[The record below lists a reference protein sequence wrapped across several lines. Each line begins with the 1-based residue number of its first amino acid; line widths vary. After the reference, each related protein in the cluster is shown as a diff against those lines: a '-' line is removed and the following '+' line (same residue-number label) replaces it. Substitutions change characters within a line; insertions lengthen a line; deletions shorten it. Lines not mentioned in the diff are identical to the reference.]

1 MTAAGAVGG
10 WGTWDGTDGG
20 RRVPG
25 HVLDSDGT
33 DVHSA
38 LVPPGALHHRVTAA
52 LANWQLDDAEELL
65 AGVERDP
72 APYVA
77 ADPAADVATDPAA
90 APGSLGRAWADT
102 LRAELLVRR
111 LRVAGFTLVGD
122 PVDGTPEAAEPA
134 LDLHAGVADL
144 IDGSETDDD
153 PRSESASRAALA
165 IALVRSAKAAFD
177 ATDDGLQRAAGL
189 ARHARIELLSRRID
203 AAMDEAVEA
212 ASLLD
217 PDLPPSSLLVDTLG
231 TLAGVLADLELM
243 PLALDYQRRSHEA
256 AVAAAAEPDALGQ
269 AGDGDF
275 AGDPAVVVA
284 TTATRLGE
292 LCAELGEGLL
302 DDGAPESAAP
312 HFAEARRLAEQA
324 LELLPPDAPGLVAAQ
339 VVHGWALV
347 GLGEHAAA
355 TGPLR
360 AAVRITSATADRAQL
375 ASAQLALGRALRR
388 QDHNGPADSHLV
400 SALTLATEHGLPR
413 LRRAA
418 LRELCTLHAD
428 LSDAGRALPYL
439 QAYLS
444 DELDRVDERRTRW
457 VELFG
462 RRKAL
467 LETERAAGQLRRQ
480 AYEDPLTQLPNR
492 RYAEARLDGLLSA
505 GAAPALAVVDVDR
518 FKEVN
523 DAIGHPGGDAVLRIV
538 GELLIA
544 GVRDTDEVCRWAGD
558 EYVIL
563 LPDTTAEQAERALE
577 RTRRKVAAY
586 DWAELG
592 LDVPVTI
599 SVGIASAARGDDRR
613 TLFAAADGVLY
624 DAKRSG
630 RDRVIRLS
638 GVTQT
643 RVDANP
649 LDTLFGPPPGSAP
662 DADPASVAPDPDTA
676 PDAPDADGAATTVAD
691 VPPLPFPGATG
702 RVRDVAGGFAP
713 LLVEPAPLD
722 PPLGTGSAAE
732 PLLGPV
738 PASDRA
744 EAPESRAT
752 APDLALQGEVG
763 HGPAR
768 PGGPAAADA
777 PASGPVRPAPA
788 EPEVIWAPGRTSEQV
803 LALVREARREHPD
816 RPALVLRAPA
826 DTLVALAAEHDAYTT
841 MDAAAMA
848 AAVGPMPEPV
858 GRVRVLCSGGGDTP
872 VAAEA
877 AFVARVAGTEAVRV
891 EDLRPVRLRTMLLDG
906 TLDDVDCLVV
916 VAGLDASLAP
926 MIGAMSDV
934 PVVAVPTSTGSPAAL
949 GGLGALMTILNSTS
963 PGVAVSA
970 IDNGYAAGV
979 FAARVARR
987 AHR

>member
-1 MTAAGAVGG
+1 MSSSNAWDAWDAA
-10 WGTWDGTDGG
+10 
-20 RRVPG
+20 RRVPEQM
-25 HVLDSDGT
+25 LDSVGG

-52 LANWQLDDAEELL
+52 LTNWQLDDAEELL
-65 AGVERDP
+65 AGVDRDP
-72 APYVA
+72 SPYVA
-77 ADPAADVATDPAA
+77 ADPAADAA
-90 APGSLGRAWADT
+90 EGAPVSLGKAWADT

-122 PVDGTPEAAEPA
+122 PVATDASAEPA

-144 IDGSETDDD
+144 IDGPDSDAD
-153 PRSESASRAALA
+153 PRSESATRAALA

-177 ATDDGLQRAAGL
+177 ATDDDLQRAAGL

-217 PDLPPSSLLVDTLG
+217 PLLAPSALLIDTLG

-243 PLALDYQRRSHEA
+243 PLALDYQRRAHES
-256 AVAAAAEPDALGQ
+256 AAAAAADPGSLGPD
-269 AGDGDF
+269 DGDP
-275 AGDPAVVVA
+275 DVLVA
-284 TTATRLGE
+284 STATCLGE

-302 DDGAPESAAP
+302 DDGVPESAAP
-312 HFAEARRLAEQA
+312 YFADARKYAEEALA
-324 LELLPPDAPGLVAAQ
+324 LLPPESPGVVTAQ

-355 TGPLR
+355 IGPLR

-388 QDHNGPADSHLV
+388 QGDGKTADEHLV

-418 LRELCTLHAD
+418 LRELCTLHAELD
-428 LSDAGRALPYL
+428 DAGSALPYL

-462 RRKAL
+462 RRKSL

-480 AYEDPLTQLPNR
+480 AYEDPLTHLPNR

-523 DAIGHPGGDAVLRIV
+523 DAIGHPGGDQVLRIV

-563 LPDTTAEQAERALE
+563 LPETTAEQAERALE

-586 DWAELG
+586 DWAAMG
-592 LDVPVTI
+592 LDFPVTI

-630 RDRVIRLS
+630 RDRVVRLS

-643 RVDANP
+643 RAPGSSP
-649 LDTLFGPPPGSAP
+649 LDALFGPPPSDGASP
-662 DADPASVAPDPDTA
+662 DAQDEAV
-676 PDAPDADGAATTVAD
+676 TVAD
-691 VPPLPFPGATG
+691 VQPSPLDDGA
-702 RVRDVAGGFAP
+702 DSHDEAGGFAP
-713 LLVEPAPLD
+713 LLISPD

-738 PASDRA
+738 RDAAEPLAPAI
-744 EAPESRAT
+744 
-752 APDLALQGEVG
+752 
-763 HGPAR
+763 
-768 PGGPAAADA
+768 PAAA
-777 PASGPVRPAPA
+777 V
-788 EPEVIWAPGRTSEQV
+788 EPEVIWGTGRSTEQI
-803 LALVREARREHPD
+803 LALVREARREYPD

-826 DTLVALAAEHDAYTT
+826 ETLVALASEHDAYTT

-848 AAVGPMPEPV
+848 AAVGPIPEPV
-858 GRVRVLCSGGGDTP
+858 GRVRVLCAGGGDTP

-877 AFVARVAGTEAVRV
+877 AFVARVTGTEV
-891 EDLRPVRLRTMLLDG
+891 VRLDEIGGSRIRGLLADG
-906 TLDDVDCLVV
+906 TLLSDVDCLVV
-916 VAGLDASLAP
+916 VAGLDASLATT
-926 MIGAMSDV
+926 IGAMTDV
-934 PVVAVPTSTGSPAAL
+934 PVVAVPTSTGQPSAF
-949 GGLGALMTILNSTS
+949 GGLGALMTMLNSAA
-963 PGVAVSA
+963 PGVVVSN
-970 IDNGYAAGV
+970 IDNGYSAGV

-987 AHR
+987 SARS

>member
-1 MTAAGAVGG
+1 MSAARA
-10 WGTWDGTDGG
+10 WDERDGTDGG
-20 RRVPG
+20 RRVPEQ
-25 HVLDSDGT
+25 VLDSDMA

-72 APYVA
+72 SPYVA
-77 ADPAADVATDPAA
+77 AEPAADATADPAAV
-90 APGSLGRAWADT
+90 PGSLGRAWADT

-122 PVDGTPEAAEPA
+122 PVDAPPEAAEPA

-144 IDGSETDDD
+144 IEGTESDTDPPSE
-153 PRSESASRAALA
+153 ASRAALA

-177 ATDDGLQRAAGL
+177 ATDDDLQRAAGL

-217 PDLPPSSLLVDTLG
+217 PALPPSSLLVDTLG

-256 AVAAAAEPDALGQ
+256 AVAAAAEPDTLDPEG
-269 AGDGDF
+269 
-275 AGDPAVVVA
+275 GDPVVVVA

-302 DDGAPESAAP
+302 DDGAPESAIP
-312 HFAEARRLAEQA
+312 HFADALRLAEEA
-324 LELLPPDAPGLVAAQ
+324 LALLPPEAPGLVAAQ

-360 AAVRITSATADRAQL
+360 AAVRVTSATADRAQL

-388 QDHNGPADSHLV
+388 QGDNRPADEHLV

-428 LSDAGRALPYL
+428 QADAGRALPYL
-439 QAYLS
+439 QAYLT

-462 RRKAL
+462 RRKSL

-480 AYEDPLTQLPNR
+480 AYEDPLTHLPNR

-523 DAIGHPGGDAVLRIV
+523 DAIGHPGGDSVLRIV

-577 RTRRKVAAY
+577 RTRRKVATY

-592 LDVPVTI
+592 LPFPVTI

-649 LDTLFGPPPGSAP
+649 LDSIFGAP
-662 DADPASVAPDPDTA
+662 APAARDDVDAAAHDADPALPDTA
-676 PDAPDADGAATTVAD
+676 EDDAAV
-691 VPPLPFPGATG
+691 V
-702 RVRDVAGGFAP
+702 VAGTATAPTAAPTVDDGFAA
-713 LLVEPAPLD
+713 LLAEARVID
-722 PPLGTGSAAE
+722 PPLGLGSATE
-732 PLLGPV
+732 PILGPV
-738 PASDRA
+738 PASPVVA
-744 EAPESRAT
+744 TPAPEA
-752 APDLALQGEVG
+752 
-763 HGPAR
+763 
-768 PGGPAAADA
+768 
-777 PASGPVRPAPA
+777 GPVRHTTPT
-788 EPEVIWAPGRTSEQV
+788 EPEVIWATGRTTEQV
-803 LALVREARREHPD
+803 LALVREARREHPE
-816 RPALVLRAPA
+816 RPALVLRATA
-826 DTLVALAAEHDAYTT
+826 DTLVALASEHDAYTT

-848 AAVGPMPEPV
+848 AVVGPLPAPV
-858 GRVRVLCSGGGDTP
+858 GRVHVLCSGGGDTP

-877 AFVARVAGTEAVRV
+877 AFVARVTGTEAVRV
-891 EDLRPVRLRTMLLDG
+891 DDVGASRIRAMLTDG
-906 TLDDVDCLVV
+906 SLLGNVDCLVV
-916 VAGLDASLAP
+916 VAGLDASLAT
-926 MIGAMSDV
+926 MIGAMTDV
-934 PVVAVPTSTGSPAAL
+934 PVVAVPTSTGQPAAF

-987 AHR
+987 SARR

>member
-1 MTAAGAVGG
+1 VKAARG
-10 WGTWDGTDGG
+10 WDAWDASDG
-20 RRVPG
+20 RRRVSD
-25 HVLDSDGT
+25 HVLDSGSE

-38 LVPPGALHHRVTAA
+38 VVPPGALHHRVTAA

-72 APYVA
+72 SPYVA
-77 ADPAADVATDPAA
+77 ADSAADAGEDAPVA
-90 APGSLGRAWADT
+90 LGKAWADT

-111 LRVAGFTLVGD
+111 LRVAGFTLVGE
-122 PVDGTPEAAEPA
+122 PVSSDDDEPA
-134 LDLHAGVADL
+134 LDLHAGVAEL
-144 IDGSETDDD
+144 IEGGPAEDAD

-177 ATDDGLQRAAGL
+177 ASDDDLQRAAGL

-217 PDLPPSSLLVDTLG
+217 PVLPPSALLVDTLD

-243 PLALDYQRRSHEA
+243 PLALDYQRRAHEA
-256 AVAAAAEPDALGQ
+256 AVAAVADPDTLGPD
-269 AGDGDF
+269 DGDP
-275 AGDPAVVVA
+275 DVMVA

-292 LCAELGEGLL
+292 LCAELGESLL
-302 DDGAPESAAP
+302 DDGVPESAEP
-312 HFAEARRLAEQA
+312 QFAEARRLAEQA
-324 LELLPPDAPGLVAAQ
+324 LELLPPEAPGLGAAQ

-360 AAVRITSATADRAQL
+360 AAVRTASATADRAQL

-388 QDHNGPADSHLV
+388 QGDGGSADEHLV
-400 SALTLATEHGLPR
+400 SALNLASEHGLPR

-428 LSDAGRALPYL
+428 LDDAGRALPYL

-462 RRKAL
+462 RRKSL
-467 LETERAAGQLRRQ
+467 LETERDAGQLRRQ
-480 AYEDPLTQLPNR
+480 AYEDPLTHLPNR

-505 GAAPALAVVDVDR
+505 GHAPALAVVDVDR
-518 FKEVN
+518 FKSIN
-523 DAIGHPGGDAVLRIV
+523 DAIGHPGGDAVLQAV
-538 GELLIA
+538 AELLIA

-558 EYVIL
+558 EFVIL

-577 RTRRKVAAY
+577 RTRRKMAQY

-592 LDVPVTI
+592 LDAPVTI

-630 RDRVIRLS
+630 RDRVVRLS

-643 RVDANP
+643 RAAGHP
-649 LDTLFGPPPGSAP
+649 LDSLFGPPPGA
-662 DADPASVAPDPDTA
+662 AD
-676 PDAPDADGAATTVAD
+676 TTPAD
-691 VPPLPFPGATG
+691 VPEEQVPAATVTDVQPSPLDAGSSRAS
-702 RVRDVAGGFAP
+702 RDEAGGFAP
-713 LLVEPAPLD
+713 LLIDSRPVD
-722 PPLGTGSAAE
+722 PPLGTGSPSE

-738 PASDRA
+738 PA
-744 EAPESRAT
+744 APA
-752 APDLALQGEVG
+752 A
-763 HGPAR
+763 GPAL
-768 PGGPAAADA
+768 
-777 PASGPVRPAPA
+777 PA
-788 EPEVIWAPGRTSEQV
+788 EPAVGPVLPAEPVVGPVEPDVIWGTGRTTEQI
-803 LALVREARREHPD
+803 LALVREARREFPD
-816 RPALVLRAPA
+816 RPALVLRASA
-826 DTLVALAAEHDAYTT
+826 DTLVALASEHDAYTT

-848 AAVGPMPEPV
+848 AAVGPLPDAAGSV
-858 GRVRVLCSGGGDTP
+858 TVLCAGGADMP

-877 AFVARVAGTEAVRV
+877 AFVARVTGTDVVRV
-891 EDLRPVRLRTMLLDG
+891 DDVGSSRLRSLLADR
-906 TLDDVDCLVV
+906 TLLADVDCLVV
-916 VAGLDASLAP
+916 VAGLDASLAT
-926 MIGAMSDV
+926 MLGALTDV
-934 PVVAVPTSTGSPAAL
+934 PVVAVPTSTGQPAAF
-949 GGLGALMTILNSTS
+949 GGLGALLTMLNSAA
-963 PGVAVSA
+963 PGVTVSN
-970 IDNGYAAGV
+970 IDNGYTAGV

-987 AHR
+987 AARR

>member
-1 MTAAGAVGG
+1 MSAPHAWDTR
-10 WGTWDGTDGG
+10 DGTDGG
-20 RRVPG
+20 RRVPE
-25 HVLDSDGT
+25 HVLDSGT
-33 DVHSA
+33 DGVHSA

-72 APYVA
+72 SPYVA
-77 ADPAADVATDPAA
+77 ADSAADVSADPEA

-111 LRVAGFTLVGD
+111 LRVAGFTLVGE
-122 PVDGTPEAAEPA
+122 PVDAPPEAAEPA
-134 LDLHAGVADL
+134 LDLHAGVAEL
-144 IDGSETDDD
+144 IDGSVDDSD

-177 ATDDGLQRAAGL
+177 ATDDDLQRAAGL

-217 PDLPPSSLLVDTLG
+217 PTLPPSPLLVDTLG
-231 TLAGVLADLELM
+231 TLAAVLADLELM

-256 AVAAAAEPDALGQ
+256 AVAAAAEPDAFGTT
-269 AGDGDF
+269 
-275 AGDPAVVVA
+275 DPMVVVA
-284 TTATRLGE
+284 GTATRLGE

-302 DDGAPESAAP
+302 DDGAPESATP

-324 LELLPPDAPGLVAAQ
+324 LELLPPEAPGLVSAQ

-388 QDHNGPADSHLV
+388 QGDLRPADEHLV

-428 LSDAGRALPYL
+428 QADAGRALPYL

-462 RRKAL
+462 RRKSL

-480 AYEDPLTQLPNR
+480 AYEDPLTHLPNR

-523 DAIGHPGGDAVLRIV
+523 DAIGHPGGDSVLRIV

-592 LDVPVTI
+592 LPFPVTI

-643 RVDANP
+643 RAEGNP
-649 LDTLFGPPPGSAP
+649 LDALFGPPASDPQEDDTTPATP
-662 DADPASVAPDPDTA
+662 PDDDADD
-676 PDAPDADGAATTVAD
+676 DAAVVVAD
-691 VPPLPFPGATG
+691 VVTTLP
-702 RVRDVAGGFAP
+702 VDDAGGFAP
-713 LLVEPAPLD
+713 LLVEPRPVD
-722 PPLGTGSAAE
+722 PPLGLGSPSE

-738 PASDRA
+738 PST
-744 EAPESRAT
+744 P
-752 APDLALQGEVG
+752 
-763 HGPAR
+763 
-768 PGGPAAADA
+768 A
-777 PASGPVRPAPA
+777 PADVPATGPVRPAAVPV
-788 EPEVIWAPGRTSEQV
+788 EPEVVWATGRTTEQV

-826 DTLVALAAEHDAYTT
+826 ETLVALATEHDAYTT

-848 AAVGPMPEPV
+848 AAVGPLPEPT
-858 GRVRVLCSGGGDTP
+858 GRVRVLCSAAGDTP
-872 VAAEA
+872 IAAEA
-877 AFVARVAGTEAVRV
+877 AFVARVSGAEAVRV
-891 EDLRPVRLRTMLLDG
+891 DDVGAGRIRAMLADGSLLDG
-906 TLDDVDCLVV
+906 VDCLVV
-916 VAGLDASLAP
+916 VAGLDASLAT
-926 MIGAMSDV
+926 MIGATTDV
-934 PVVAVPTSTGSPAAL
+934 PVVAVPTSTGQPAAF
-949 GGLGALMTILNSTS
+949 GGLGALLTLMNSTA

-987 AHR
+987 

>member
-1 MTAAGAVGG
+1 VSTADA
-10 WGTWDGTDGG
+10 WDASGEG
-20 RRVPG
+20 RRVSEQ
-25 HVLDSDGT
+25 VLDSAGD

-65 AGVERDP
+65 AGVDRDP
-72 APYVA
+72 SPYVA
-77 ADPAADVATDPAA
+77 ADPAAGAGSHAGAD
-90 APGSLGRAWADT
+90 APVSLGKAWADT

-122 PVDGTPEAAEPA
+122 PVTADASTVPA
-134 LDLHAGVADL
+134 LDLHEGVEKL
-144 IDGSETDDD
+144 IDGTGDETDA
-153 PRSESASRAALA
+153 RAESATRAALA

-177 ATDDGLQRAAGL
+177 ATDDELQRAAGL

-217 PDLPPSSLLVDTLG
+217 PMLAPSALLIDTLG

-243 PLALDYQRRSHEA
+243 PLALDYQRRAHEC
-256 AVAAAAEPDALGQ
+256 AVAAAADPGSLGPD
-269 AGDGDF
+269 DGDP
-275 AGDPAVVVA
+275 DLLVA
-284 TTATRLGE
+284 STATCLGE

-302 DDGAPESAAP
+302 DDGVPESAAP
-312 HFAEARRLAEQA
+312 YFADARRFAEEALA
-324 LELLPPDAPGLVAAQ
+324 LLPPESPGVVTAQ

-355 TGPLR
+355 IGPLR

-388 QDHNGPADSHLV
+388 QGDGTAADEHLV

-418 LRELCTLHAD
+418 LRELCTLHAELD
-428 LSDAGRALPYL
+428 DAGSALPYL

-462 RRKAL
+462 RRKSL

-480 AYEDPLTQLPNR
+480 AYEDPLTHLPNR
-492 RYAEARLDGLLSA
+492 RYAEARLDGLLSN
-505 GAAPALAVVDVDR
+505 GGAPALAVVDVDR
-518 FKEVN
+518 FKSIN
-523 DAIGHPGGDAVLRIV
+523 DAIGHPGGDAVLRAV
-538 GELLIA
+538 AELLIA

-563 LPDTTAEQAERALE
+563 LPETTAEQAERALE

-586 DWAELG
+586 DWAAMG
-592 LDVPVTI
+592 LDFPVTI

-630 RDRVIRLS
+630 RDRVVRLS

-643 RVDANP
+643 RAPEGSP
-649 LDTLFGPPPGSAP
+649 LDALFGPPPSDGASPVEP
-662 DADPASVAPDPDTA
+662 DAAV
-676 PDAPDADGAATTVAD
+676 TVAD
-691 VPPLPFPGATG
+691 VQPSPLDDDT
-702 RVRDVAGGFAP
+702 DSGGFAP
-713 LLVEPAPLD
+713 LLISPD
-722 PPLGTGSAAE
+722 PPLGTGSAAA

-738 PASDRA
+738 VS
-744 EAPESRAT
+744 APEPL
-752 APDLALQGEVG
+752 APVVAV
-763 HGPAR
+763 
-768 PGGPAAADA
+768 
-777 PASGPVRPAPA
+777 
-788 EPEVIWAPGRTSEQV
+788 EPDVIWGTGRSTEQV

-826 DTLVALAAEHDAYTT
+826 ETLVALASEHDAYTT

-848 AAVGPMPEPV
+848 AAVGPLPEPV
-858 GRVRVLCSGGGDTP
+858 GRVRVLCAGGADTP

-877 AFVARVAGTEAVRV
+877 AFVARITGTDV
-891 EDLRPVRLRTMLLDG
+891 VRLDDISGSRVRTLLADG
-906 TLDDVDCLVV
+906 TLLGDVDCLVV
-916 VAGLDASLAP
+916 VAGLDASLAT
-926 MIGAMSDV
+926 MIGAMTDI
-934 PVVAVPTSTGSPAAL
+934 PVVAVPTSTGQPSAF
-949 GGLGALMTILNSTS
+949 GGLGALMTMLHSAA
-963 PGVAVSA
+963 PGVVVSN
-970 IDNGYAAGV
+970 IDNGYSAGV

-987 AHR
+987 SARP